1 MSNRTNTTR
10 WAAAAVATAVSIL
23 IGGCGSTTQTPENV
37 SYDMP
42 TFSSFTG
49 VIDAADLVV
58 AARVTDETMEV
69 TDTGGNDVD
78 GEALANGAAVEQ
90 RLVRISIRKTILGDA
105 GADEVWVGQPEMES
119 QQNTLLR
126 AGDAV
131 VLALD
136 EQTTENAPSV
146 FEKVGRHWAPV
157 SLNFGIA
164 RLDGTRLI
172 PLIED
177 MDELDVSV
185 LTPE

>member
-1 MSNRTNTTR
+1 MSSRTTTTR

-37 SYDMP
+37 AYDMP
-42 TFSSFTG
+42 TFSSFTE

-78 GEALANGAAVEQ
+78 GEALANGATVEQ
-90 RLVRISIRKTILGDA
+90 RLVRISIRETILGDP
-105 GADEVWVGQPEMES
+105 GTDDVWVVQPEMES

-126 AGDAV
+126 AGDSV

-136 EQTTENAPSV
+136 EQTAENAPSV
-146 FEKVGRHWAPV
+146 FEKAGSHWAPV

-164 RLDGTRLI
+164 RLDGNRLI
-172 PLIED
+172 PLIEE

-185 LTPE
+185 LTRE